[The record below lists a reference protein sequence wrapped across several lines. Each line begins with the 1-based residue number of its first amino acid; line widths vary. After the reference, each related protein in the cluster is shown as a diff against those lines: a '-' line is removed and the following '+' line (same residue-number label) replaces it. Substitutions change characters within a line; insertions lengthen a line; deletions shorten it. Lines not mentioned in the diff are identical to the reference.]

1 MNHLALTMVMVDSKK
16 KEPTNLEHDLSEFIQ
31 EKENLSS
38 PSSTKGEEKNLEQT
52 EAEDKMD
59 SVTVEVEQETDILN
73 HLEETNKQET
83 LNDANVLIDTRSLDL
98 VSNTD
103 LFTGDNSQLIEN
115 TDNHIMEVEN
125 DDSFKVL
132 EEKIKEDHNE
142 IAQEKVDDLFSVD
155 KGEKKDDKSC
165 SEVVHTENL
174 EKQMKV
180 GESSASL
187 LNFGEEEP
195 KSGNE
200 KSSTSLLD
208 FGEEESNP
216 GGNDTTAIMKKDVV
230 DIATLDFEPT
240 GIESIN
246 SQDLQ
251 FLETVKAQNVTKSE
265 DPEVENL
272 LNF

>member
-31 EKENLSS
+31 EKGNLSS

-115 TDNHIMEVEN
+115 TDNHIMEIEN
-125 DDSFKVL
+125 DDGFKVL
-132 EEKIKEDHNE
+132 EEKIVEDHDE
-142 IAQEKVDDLFSVD
+142 IAQEKVDDLLSLD
-155 KGEKKDDKSC
+155 KGEKIVEDHD
-165 SEVVHTENL
+165 EIAQ
-174 EKQMKV
+174 EK
-180 GESSASL
+180 
-187 LNFGEEEP
+187 
-195 KSGNE
+195 
-200 KSSTSLLD
+200 
-208 FGEEESNP
+208 
-216 GGNDTTAIMKKDVV
+216 
-230 DIATLDFEPT
+230 
-240 GIESIN
+240 
-246 SQDLQ
+246 
-251 FLETVKAQNVTKSE
+251 
-265 DPEVENL
+265 
-272 LNF
+272 